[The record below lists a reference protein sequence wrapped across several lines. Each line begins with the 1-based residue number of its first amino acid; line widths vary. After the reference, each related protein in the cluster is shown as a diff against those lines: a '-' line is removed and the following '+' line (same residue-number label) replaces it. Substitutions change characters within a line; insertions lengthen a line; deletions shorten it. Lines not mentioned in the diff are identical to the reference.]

1 MSDVGFSW
9 KQEKPRKMERWT
21 KKNRQIDIVM
31 SKKIFF
37 NINLFQV
44 RNVTKIYFSIKD
56 LP

>member
-9 KQEKPRKMERWT
+9 EQEKPRKMERWT

-44 RNVTKIYFSIKD
+44 RKCNKNLF
-56 LP
+56 